1 LAGNSWNG
9 TRAGIIVSPTRN
21 SFATKGT
28 RMQIKNIGVVS
39 PGDMGQAIAG
49 RLKESG
55 MNVHTALDGRSERT
69 RSLARAAGLT
79 DCGSMEKLVAT
90 CELVISVINP
100 GEALSVARQ
109 VAAAMKKTGRKIA
122 FADLNAVSPQTARDT
137 AAMIREAGGLFIDG
151 GIIGPPPRGEK
162 DKPRI
167 YVSGPD
173 AYLFEQI
180 KHPNILVRVMS
191 ERIGDA
197 SGVKM
202 CYAAMTK
209 GTTALAVE
217 LLMAARR
224 LGVEQALEKELRDSR
239 SDVFD
244 WQMKNIPSMPPKA
257 YRWVPEMQEI
267 AKTFGEFGMSR
278 RIFEG
283 ATDMYEFIAST
294 PLGKESPEQARK
306 AGRAGLDVTRELA
319 DNK

>member
-1 LAGNSWNG
+1 
-9 TRAGIIVSPTRN
+9 
-21 SFATKGT
+21 
-28 RMQIKNIGVVS
+28 MQIRNVGVVS

-55 MNVHTALDGRSERT
+55 LNVYVALDGRSERT
-69 RSLARAAGLT
+69 RALAREAALT
-79 DCGSMEKLVAT
+79 DCGSMEKLVVT

-100 GEALSVARQ
+100 GEALNVARQ
-109 VAAAMKKTGRKIA
+109 AAAAMKKTGRMIA
-122 FADLNAVSPQTARDT
+122 FADLNAVSPQTARD
-137 AAMIREAGGLFIDG
+137 ADRLVREAGGMFIDG

-173 AYLFEQI
+173 AYLLEQVS
-180 KHPNILVRVMS
+180 HPNLLIRVMS
-191 ERIGDA
+191 ERVGDA

-217 LLMAARR
+217 LLVAARR
-224 LGVEQALEKELRDSR
+224 LGVEQALEKELRESR
-239 SDVFD
+239 NDVFD
-244 WQMKNIPSMPPKA
+244 WQVKNIAVMPPKA
-257 YRWVPEMQEI
+257 YRWVPEMEEI
-267 AKTFGEFGMSR
+267 AKTFGDLGLTR

-283 ATDMYEFIAST
+283 ATDIYALVAAT

-306 AGRAGLDVTRELA
+306 KGRSGLDVTRELA
-319 DNK
+319 DNKQ

>member
-1 LAGNSWNG
+1 MEMKIQNV
-9 TRAGIIVSPTRN
+9 GI
-21 SFATKGT
+21 
-28 RMQIKNIGVVS
+28 VS

-49 RLKESG
+49 RIKESG
-55 MNVHTALDGRSERT
+55 MSVHTALEGRSERT
-69 RSLARAAGLT
+69 RALAKAAGIN

-100 GEALSVARQ
+100 GEALNVARG

-137 AAMIREAGGLFIDG
+137 DDMIRAAGGLFIDG

-180 KHPNILVRVMS
+180 SHPNLLIRVMS
-191 ERIGDA
+191 ERVGDA

-217 LLMAARR
+217 LLVAARK

-257 YRWVPEMQEI
+257 YRWVPEMEEI
-267 AKTFGEFGMSR
+267 AKTFAELGMTR

-283 ATDMYEFIAST
+283 ATDMYAFVAEK

-306 AGRAGLDVTRELA
+306 AARSGLDVIRELA
-319 DNK
+319 APK

>member
-1 LAGNSWNG
+1 
-9 TRAGIIVSPTRN
+9 
-21 SFATKGT
+21 
-28 RMQIKNIGVVS
+28 MQIRNVGVVS

-55 MNVHTALDGRSERT
+55 LNVYAALDGRSERT
-69 RSLARAAGLT
+69 RTLAREAGLT

-90 CELVISVINP
+90 CELVLSVINP
-100 GEALSVARQ
+100 GEALNVARE
-109 VAAAMKKTGRKIA
+109 VSAAMKKTARKIA
-122 FADLNAVSPQTARDT
+122 LADLNAVSPQTAREADR
-137 AAMIREAGGLFIDG
+137 MVREAGGMFIDG

-167 YVSGPD
+167 YVSGPE

-180 KHPNILVRVMS
+180 SHPNLLMRVLS
-191 ERIGDA
+191 ERVGDA

-217 LLMAARR
+217 LLVAARK
-224 LGVEQALEKELRDSR
+224 LGVEQALEKELRESR
-239 SDVFD
+239 NDVFD
-244 WQMKNIPSMPPKA
+244 WQMKNIAVMPPKA

-267 AKTFGEFGMSR
+267 AKTFGELGLTR

-283 ATDMYEFIAST
+283 ATDIYALVAAT

-306 AGRAGLDVTRELA
+306 KGRNGLDVTRELA

>member
-1 LAGNSWNG
+1 
-9 TRAGIIVSPTRN
+9 
-21 SFATKGT
+21 
-28 RMQIKNIGVVS
+28 MQITNVGVIS

-55 MNVHTALDGRSERT
+55 LNVYAALDGRSERT
-69 RSLARAAGLT
+69 KTLARAAGLT
-79 DCGSMEKLVAT
+79 DCGSIEKLVAT
-90 CELVISVINP
+90 CELVLSVINP
-100 GEALSVARQ
+100 GEALNVARQ
-109 VAAAMKKTGRKIA
+109 VAAAMRKTGRKIA
-122 FADLNAVSPQTARDT
+122 FADLNAVSPQTAREADR
-137 AAMIREAGGLFIDG
+137 MIREAGGMFIDG

-173 AYLFEQI
+173 AYLFESI
-180 KHPNILVRVMS
+180 SHPNLLMRVLS
-191 ERIGDA
+191 ERVGDA

-217 LLMAARR
+217 LLVAARK
-224 LGVEQALEKELRDSR
+224 LGVEQALEKELRESR
-239 SDVFD
+239 NDVFE
-244 WQMKNIPSMPPKA
+244 WQMKNIAVMPPKA

-267 AKTFGEFGMSR
+267 AKTFGELGLTR

-283 ATDMYEFIAST
+283 ATDIYALVAAT

-306 AGRAGLDVTRELA
+306 KGRSGLDVTRELA
-319 DNK
+319 ENK

>member
-1 LAGNSWNG
+1 
-9 TRAGIIVSPTRN
+9 
-21 SFATKGT
+21 
-28 RMQIKNIGVVS
+28 MQITNVGVIS

-55 MNVHTALDGRSERT
+55 LNVYAALDGRSERT
-69 RSLARAAGLT
+69 KTLARAAGLT
-79 DCGSMEKLVAT
+79 DCGSIEKLVAT
-90 CELVISVINP
+90 CELVLSVINP
-100 GEALSVARQ
+100 GEALNVARQ
-109 VAAAMKKTGRKIA
+109 VAAAMRKTGRKIA
-122 FADLNAVSPQTARDT
+122 FADLNAVSPQTAREADR
-137 AAMIREAGGLFIDG
+137 MIREAGGMFIDG

-173 AYLFEQI
+173 AYLFESI
-180 KHPNILVRVMS
+180 SHPNLLMRVLS
-191 ERIGDA
+191 ERVGDA

-217 LLMAARR
+217 LLVAARK
-224 LGVEQALEKELRDSR
+224 LGVEQALEKELRESR
-239 SDVFD
+239 NDVFE
-244 WQMKNIPSMPPKA
+244 WQMKNIAVMPPKA

-267 AKTFGEFGMSR
+267 AKTFDELGLTR

-283 ATDMYEFIAST
+283 ATDIYALVAAT

-306 AGRAGLDVTRELA
+306 KGRSGLDVTRELA
-319 DNK
+319 ENK

>member
-1 LAGNSWNG
+1 
-9 TRAGIIVSPTRN
+9 
-21 SFATKGT
+21 
-28 RMQIKNIGVVS
+28 MQIQNVGIVS

-55 MNVHTALDGRSERT
+55 MNVYAALNGRSERT
-69 RSLARAAGLT
+69 QSLARAAGLA
-79 DCGSMEKLVAT
+79 DCGTMEKLVAT

-100 GEALSVARQ
+100 GEALNVARE
-109 VAAAMKKTGRKIA
+109 VAVAMKKTGRKIA

-137 AAMIREAGGLFIDG
+137 DVMIRAAGGMFIDG

-167 YVSGPD
+167 FLSGPD

-180 KHPNILVRVMS
+180 KHPNLQVRVMS

-197 SGVKM
+197 SGIKM

-217 LLMAARR
+217 LLVAARR
-224 LGVEQALEKELRDSR
+224 LGVEQALEKELRESR
-239 SDVFD
+239 NDVFE
-244 WQMKNIPSMPPKA
+244 WQVKNIAGMPPKA

-267 AKTFGEFGMSR
+267 AKTFEELGMTR
-278 RIFEG
+278 RIFDG
-283 ATDMYEFIAST
+283 ATDIYQMVAAT

-306 AGRAGLDVTRELA
+306 VARTGLDVTRELA
-319 DNK
+319 DKG

>member
-1 LAGNSWNG
+1 
-9 TRAGIIVSPTRN
+9 
-21 SFATKGT
+21 
-28 RMQIKNIGVVS
+28 MQIRNVGVVS

-55 MNVHTALDGRSERT
+55 LNVYAALDGRSERT
-69 RSLARAAGLT
+69 RALAREAGLT
-79 DCGSMEKLVAT
+79 DCGSMEKLVTT
-90 CELVISVINP
+90 CELVLSVINP
-100 GEALSVARQ
+100 GEALNVARE
-109 VAAAMKKTGRKIA
+109 VAAAMKKTARKIA
-122 FADLNAVSPQTARDT
+122 LADLNAVSPQTAREADR
-137 AAMIREAGGLFIDG
+137 MVREAGGMFIDG

-180 KHPNILVRVMS
+180 SHPNLLVRVLS
-191 ERIGDA
+191 ERVGDA

-217 LLMAARR
+217 LLMAARK
-224 LGVEQALEKELRDSR
+224 LGVEQALEKELRESR
-239 SDVFD
+239 SDVLD
-244 WQMKNIPSMPPKA
+244 WQVKNIAAMPPKA

-267 AKTFGEFGMSR
+267 AKTFGELGLTR

-283 ATDMYEFIAST
+283 ATDMYALVAAT

-306 AGRAGLDVTRELA
+306 KGRSGLDVTRELA
-319 DNK
+319 DGK

>member
-1 LAGNSWNG
+1 
-9 TRAGIIVSPTRN
+9 
-21 SFATKGT
+21 
-28 RMQIKNIGVVS
+28 MQIGNVGVVS

-55 MNVHTALDGRSERT
+55 MNVYAALDRRSERT
-69 RSLARAAGLT
+69 RTLAREAGLI
-79 DCGSMEKLVAT
+79 DCGSIEKLVAT

-100 GEALSVARQ
+100 GEALSVARE
-109 VAAAMKKTGRKIA
+109 VAAAMRKTARKIA
-122 FADLNAVSPQTARDT
+122 LADLNAVSPQTARDEDRLV
-137 AAMIREAGGLFIDG
+137 REAGGMFIDG

-173 AYLFEQI
+173 AYLFEQVS
-180 KHPNILVRVMS
+180 HPNLLIRVIS
-191 ERIGDA
+191 ERVGDA

-217 LLMAARR
+217 LLVAARK
-224 LGVEQALEKELRDSR
+224 LGVEQALEKELRESR
-239 SDVFD
+239 NDVFD
-244 WQMKNIPSMPPKA
+244 WQIKNIAVMPPKA

-267 AKTFGEFGMSR
+267 AKTFGELGLTR

-283 ATDMYEFIAST
+283 ATDIYALVAAT

-306 AGRAGLDVTRELA
+306 KGRSGLDVTRELA
-319 DNK
+319 DNSGER

>member
-1 LAGNSWNG
+1 MKIQNV
-9 TRAGIIVSPTRN
+9 GI
-21 SFATKGT
+21 
-28 RMQIKNIGVVS
+28 VS

-49 RLKESG
+49 RIKDSG
-55 MNVHTALDGRSERT
+55 MSVHTALDGRSERT
-69 RSLARAAGLT
+69 RALAKAAGLN

-100 GEALSVARQ
+100 GEALNVARG
-109 VAAAMKKTGRKIA
+109 VAAAIKKTGRKIA
-122 FADLNAVSPQTARDT
+122 FADLNAVSPQTARNTDT
-137 AAMIREAGGLFIDG
+137 MIRAAGGLFIDG

-162 DKPRI
+162 DKPRL

-173 AYLFEQI
+173 AHLFEQI
-180 KHPNILVRVMS
+180 SHPNLLIRVMS
-191 ERIGDA
+191 ERVGDA

-217 LLMAARR
+217 LLVAARK

-239 SDVFD
+239 GDVFD

-257 YRWVPEMQEI
+257 YRWVPEMEEI
-267 AKTFGEFGMSR
+267 AKTFAELGMTR

-283 ATDMYEFIAST
+283 ATDMYAFVAEK

-306 AGRAGLDVTRELA
+306 AARSGLDVIRELA
-319 DNK
+319 DRK

>member
-1 LAGNSWNG
+1 MK
-9 TRAGIIVSPTRN
+9 IQHV
-21 SFATKGT
+21 
-28 RMQIKNIGVVS
+28 GVLS

-49 RLKESG
+49 RIRESG
-55 MNVHTALDGRSERT
+55 MGVHTALDGRSERT
-69 RSLARAAGLT
+69 RALAKAAGLN

-100 GEALSVARQ
+100 GEALGLARR
-109 VAAAMKKTGRKIA
+109 VAAAMKSTGRAIA

-137 AAMIREAGGLFIDG
+137 DALIRAAGGLFIDG

-162 DKPRI
+162 DRPRI

-173 AYLFEQI
+173 AYLMEQI
-180 KHPNILVRVMS
+180 RHPNLQIRVMS

-217 LLMAARR
+217 LLVAARK
-224 LGVEQALEKELRDSR
+224 LGVEQALETELRESR
-239 SDVFD
+239 ADVYD
-244 WQMKNIPSMPPKA
+244 WQMRNIATMPPKA

-267 AKTFGEFGMSR
+267 AKTFEELGMTR
-278 RIFEG
+278 RIFDG
-283 ATDMYEFIAST
+283 ATDMYEFVAAT
-294 PLGKESPEQARK
+294 ALGKESPEQARK
-306 AGRAGLDVTRELA
+306 AGRTGNDVTRELA
-319 DNK
+319 GKK

>member
-1 LAGNSWNG
+1 
-9 TRAGIIVSPTRN
+9 
-21 SFATKGT
+21 
-28 RMQIKNIGVVS
+28 MQIRNVGVVS

-55 MNVHTALDGRSERT
+55 LNVHTALEGRSERT
-69 RSLARAAGLT
+69 RTLAREAGLT
-79 DCGSMEKLVAT
+79 DCGSMEKLIAA

-100 GEALSVARQ
+100 GEALNVARQ
-109 VAAAMKKTGRKIA
+109 MAAAMRKTGRKIA
-122 FADLNAVSPQTARDT
+122 FADLNAVSPQTARDMDR
-137 AAMIREAGGLFIDG
+137 MIRDAGGMFIDG

-173 AYLFEQI
+173 AYLLEQI
-180 KHPNILVRVMS
+180 NHPNLLIRVLS
-191 ERIGDA
+191 ERVGDA

-217 LLMAARR
+217 LLVAARK
-224 LGVEQALEKELRDSR
+224 LGVEQALEKELRESR
-239 SDVFD
+239 NDVFE
-244 WQMKNIPSMPPKA
+244 WQMKNIAVMPPKA

-267 AKTFGEFGMSR
+267 AKTFGELGLTR

-283 ATDMYEFIAST
+283 ATDVYAMVAAM

-306 AGRAGLDVTRELA
+306 KGRNGLDVTREIA
-319 DNK
+319 EGKQ